1 MGKSW
6 RHRDI
11 TKTEVLYT
19 ILEEKIV
26 YEKPSSN

>member
-6 RHRDI
+6 RPRDI

-19 ILEEKIV
+19 ILEGQIV
-26 YEKPSSN
+26 YEEPSSN